1 MKVLAQKKRSEW
13 TRRTQV
19 LAGVCA
25 MLYVG
30 IFVAAAAPDQPASD
44 AVGVIDGEDIA
55 IVGPMTVEVVGGQT
69 KTVLR
74 SGSDVRVKSG
84 RARISLAEGGQI
96 SICGP
101 AHFSVLKA
109 GGSLTVALESGVI
122 HARLD
127 REPALTI
134 YTAQIQAQSVAIGDE
149 PRDVLVGFE
158 NAGMMCVRP
167 YRGAMRVEQQLSG
180 QTVMV
185 PQGGD
190 VMLANGQIDSL
201 QNGTGH
207 CNCDLEIAKAPK
219 LPPASAAPVAI
230 PRTESSPDTLIA
242 SVPEAAEK
250 SEQKT
255 EPIYTVTMPPLQFD
269 ANAKVQ
275 PEPDPR
281 LMTIV
286 RRVRVRPTLIFQG
299 RVDGEPLATA
309 AALPSQAPAVTA
321 PANAQAVPVQGS
333 VVDRVK
339 SFFHKLWTRS

>member
-1 MKVLAQKKRSEW
+1 ML
-13 TRRTQV
+13 
-19 LAGVCA
+19 CA
-25 MLYVG
+25 A
-30 IFVAAAAPDQPASD
+30 IFVASAAPDQPASD

-55 IVGPMTVEVVGGQT
+55 IVGPMSVEVVGGQT
-69 KTVLR
+69 KTILR

-101 AHFSVLKA
+101 AHLSVLKA
-109 GGSLTVALESGVI
+109 SGSLTVALESGVI

-127 REPALTI
+127 REPALTV

-149 PRDVLVGFE
+149 PRDALVGFE
-158 NAGMMCVRP
+158 SAGMMCFRP

-190 VMLANGQIDSL
+190 VMLANGQIETL
-201 QNGTGH
+201 QNGSGH
-207 CNCDLEIAKAPK
+207 CNCDLEMAKAPK
-219 LPPASAAPVAI
+219 VPPPSAAPVVNPRAEFSSDTRTDSI
-230 PRTESSPDTLIA
+230 PA
-242 SVPEAAEK
+242 NAEK
-250 SEQKT
+250 TEPKT

-299 RVDGEPLATA
+299 RVEGEPVATA
-309 AALPSQAPAVTA
+309 AALPPQAPAVTA
-321 PANAQAVPVQGS
+321 PANAQAAPVQGS

-339 SFFHKLWTRS
+339 SFFHKLWTHS